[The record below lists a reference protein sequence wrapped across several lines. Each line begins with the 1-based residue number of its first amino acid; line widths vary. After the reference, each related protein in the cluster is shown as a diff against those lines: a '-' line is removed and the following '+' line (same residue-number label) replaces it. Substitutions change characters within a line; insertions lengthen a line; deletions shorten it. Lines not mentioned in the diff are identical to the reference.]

1 MFTARSLEL
10 YSKPGAGA
18 AAREI
23 SKAVTAA
30 KAEMKKALKGVRGCW
45 TADRQV
51 RPEVRA
57 AFRAGY
63 TIAYAELRKHDEFG
77 ATDTEPHYHVVSAL
91 RTAIAEHFKLDEWD
105 ADRLHDHLS

>member
-1 MFTARSLEL
+1 MFSARSLEL
-10 YSKPGAGA
+10 YDKPGAGT

-30 KAEMKKALKGVRGCW
+30 KAAMKAELKGVRGCW
-45 TADRQV
+45 TADREV
-51 RPEVRA
+51 KPEVRA

-63 TIAYAELRKHDEFG
+63 TIAYAELRKQSDFG

-91 RTAIAEHFKLDEWD
+91 RDALAKHFKLDEWD
-105 ADRLHDHLS
+105 ADRLRNHIS